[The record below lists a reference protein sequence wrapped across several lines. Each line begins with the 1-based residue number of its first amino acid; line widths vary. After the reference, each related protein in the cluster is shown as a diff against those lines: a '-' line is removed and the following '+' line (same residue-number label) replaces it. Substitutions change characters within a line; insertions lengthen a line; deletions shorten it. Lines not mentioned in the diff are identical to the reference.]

1 MASRPGALPL
11 CAGLTQ
17 TFSQSLKT
25 EWASEH
31 LQRDPFFVLIHTK
44 MATKGNAIR
53 GHTAHHI
60 HIDAT
65 AEITVFIDDL
75 LSQR

>member
-1 MASRPGALPL
+1 MF

-17 TFSQSLKT
+17 TSSQGLKP
-25 EWASEH
+25 EWAPEH
-31 LQRDPFFVLIHTK
+31 LQRDPFFVLIRTK
-44 MATKGNAIR
+44 TATKGNAIQ

-60 HIDAT
+60 HIDAG
-65 AEITVFIDDL
+65 AKITVFIDNL